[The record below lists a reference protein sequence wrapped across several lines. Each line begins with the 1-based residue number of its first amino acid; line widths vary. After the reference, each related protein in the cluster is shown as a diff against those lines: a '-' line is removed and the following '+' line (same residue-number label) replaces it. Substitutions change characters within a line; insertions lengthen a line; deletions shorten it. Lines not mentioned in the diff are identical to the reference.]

1 AEVRAREA
9 MVAAYISGRPVD
21 LTAVLLTTTS
31 ATDLLVRTELLA
43 DHVAQRTA
51 TVEEYLSLR
60 GSLDGAASDVAGRA
74 AANQLA
80 LADARAE
87 LASAEIEVR
96 DAERVVTV
104 VASQIQLEA
113 ERRAGGWGRPYK
125 GAGSDGSPTPEQ
137 SGNARG
143 LAWDLLRWCESGG
156 NYAAVSPG
164 GHYRGAY
171 QFSPSTWNSV
181 AGRHY
186 PAYVGVDP
194 AAAPS
199 KVQDSMARAL
209 FSEAGRS
216 PWPVCGQR
224 I

>member
-1 AEVRAREA
+1 MSSNRVRRVTTRALAVVGLTLALSACTPQQFASWLSSIGVNPNQYSQAQLEQG
-9 MVAAYISGRPVD
+9 AAAATAIWDRVIADYRD
-21 LTAVLLTTTS
+21 LTKF
-31 ATDLLVRTELLA
+31 
-43 DHVAQRTA
+43 DHVLTEDQLWR
-51 TVEEYLSLR
+51 LR
-60 GSLDGAASDVAGRA
+60 
-74 AANQLA
+74 Q
-80 LADARAE
+80 
-87 LASAEIEVR
+87 
-96 DAERVVTV
+96 
-104 VASQIQLEA
+104 
-113 ERRAGGWGRPYK
+113 
-125 GAGSDGSPTPEQ
+125 
-137 SGNARG
+137 
-143 LAWDLLRWCESGG
+143 CESGG

-194 AAAPS
+194 AVAPS